1 MLLQGLRNLYATRP
15 IGIGLDH
22 ANQLGV
28 RMQETAIIIKIFH
41 HRIEVYFERGLVY
54 AFHKEVGDLLEVKAA
69 CPFQQDN
76 FIVELAKGRTGDE
89 VLNGGEEM
97 LLGHLDG

>member
-15 IGIGLDH
+15 IGVGLDH

-69 CPFQQDN
+69 CPFQQDDLV
-76 FIVELAKGRTGDE
+76 VELAKGRTGDE
-89 VLNGGEEM
+89 ILNGGEEVF
-97 LLGHLDG
+97 LGHLDG